1 MKFSTL
7 AIGTA
12 AMVAGALVLAP
23 TASAATPTTASVQVD
38 CGAWGTGPAT
48 LRAGHNGSAATV
60 TFATPVVWAS
70 HSIPANS
77 LQTTATLTNASGEE
91 VTFSGQSNPTWG
103 QLGQPFYSGPLTGT
117 VTPGDALQF
126 TSITS
131 TFGTLTVH
139 CDATSPQSPAPFVF

>member
-12 AMVAGALVLAP
+12 TMVAGALVLAP

-91 VTFSGQSNPTWG
+91 VTFSGQSNPDVG
-103 QLGQPFYSGPLTGT
+103 AARPALLLRPPDGYGH
-117 VTPGDALQF
+117 PG
-126 TSITS
+126 
-131 TFGTLTVH
+131 
-139 CDATSPQSPAPFVF
+139 